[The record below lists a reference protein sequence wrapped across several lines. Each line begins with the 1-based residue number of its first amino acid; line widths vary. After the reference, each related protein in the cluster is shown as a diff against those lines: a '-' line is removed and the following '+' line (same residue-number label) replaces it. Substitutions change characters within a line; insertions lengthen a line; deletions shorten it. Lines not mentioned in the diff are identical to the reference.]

1 MPAFACGLNLV
12 VTSVRCPSPL
22 NSVHVSRERAGIC
35 YCDLLSGYS
44 LKTLKAGLIWNM
56 PGENSLL

>member
-12 VTSVRCPSPL
+12 VTSVGCPSPL
-22 NSVHVSRERAGIC
+22 KSVHVSRERAGIC
-35 YCDLLSGYS
+35 FCDLLSGYS
-44 LKTLKAGLIWNM
+44 LKTLKAGSFWNM